1 MVEMVEVLRIGQLAE
16 RTGVSVDT
24 IRHYER
30 MGVLPAATRT
40 TAGYRQYPPSAVDR
54 VRLVRHALR
63 FGFSL
68 RDLAGFLRVR
78 STGGTPCRDVRAAG
92 DRILSAVDQRIA
104 ELTTARKEMKQTLR
118 EWDRR
123 LFRTPANGPAR
134 LLESLDKH
142 GPHLPP
148 WSAAS
153 NLKHRR

>member
-1 MVEMVEVLRIGQLAE
+1 MGELLRIGQLAQ
-16 RTGVSVDT
+16 RTEVSVDT

-30 MGVLPAATRT
+30 LGVLPAATRT
-40 TAGYRQYPPSAVDR
+40 SAGYRQYPPSAVDR

-78 STGGTPCRDVRAAG
+78 STGGSPCRDVRAAG

-123 LFRTPANGPAR
+123 LSRTPANHPAR
-134 LLESLDKH
+134 LLESLH
-142 GPHLPP
+142 TRGANLPP
-148 WSAAS
+148 WSATS
-153 NLKHRR
+153 NLKHQR